1 MELTE
6 LTPLELRIVSELKQ
20 SEILTNKEIANKLN
34 KDPGNISRKMKQ
46 LVEKQVV
53 NKKRQSDGKIT
64 SNYYSL
70 KDDIEN
76 LQQVVGS
83 GTSCKK
89 EVSIPSED
97 IYDAENINLRETSIP
112 ESNVGISGVSQYY
125 PRQVVQSEKIQMA
138 LDIDREIINVL
149 EYLSHKSKSEILT
162 SKEKR
167 LVRILS
173 ENTKNYIWIFDC
185 ITLFLSIA
193 MATEKGE
200 D

>member
-20 SEILTNKEIANKLN
+20 VGILTNKEIAAKLN

-53 NKKRQSDGKIT
+53 KKERKSDGKIT

-70 KDDIEN
+70 NNDIEN
-76 LQQVVGS
+76 LQQVVQGE
-83 GTSCKK
+83 TSCKK
-89 EVSIPSED
+89 KVSIPSEN
-97 IYDAENINLRETSIP
+97 IYDAENINVRESFIP
-112 ESNVGISGVSQYY
+112 ESKRGTLEISEYH
-125 PRQVVQSEKIQMA
+125 PRQVQSEKTQMA
-138 LDIDREIINVL
+138 LDVDRTITHVL
-149 EYLSHKSKSEILT
+149 KYLSFVSKSRLLT
-162 SKEKR
+162 SKEQR

-173 ENTKNYIWIFDC
+173 ENTKNYTWIFDC
-185 ITLFLSIA
+185 ITLFLVIA
-193 MATEKGE
+193 KKAEIGE